1 MTELY
6 GIDISTAQGEIN
18 WDALAQNKD
27 LSFVII
33 RASQGLAQDSR
44 FARNIEECQRVGLP
58 FGLYFAASASTETG
72 VAAEADF
79 ASNYCKKYK
88 PQYGAWYDMELK
100 HQRELGK
107 DMITKL
113 LKRWLDT
120 VKETGVR
127 CGIYTN
133 KDWLDNRIDI
143 SKLDG
148 YDLWYAA
155 YPSITAKKITDGRK
169 DNRSKL
175 SYPQSVIWQWSS
187 KGSVEG
193 ISGNVD
199 LNICYEKFQ
208 KEQKPI
214 SLGYIALEEVKK
226 LVKEMG
232 YEGIVL

>member
-1 MTELY
+1 
-6 GIDISTAQGEIN
+6 
-18 WDALAQNKD
+18 
-27 LSFVII
+27 
-33 RASQGLAQDSR
+33 
-44 FARNIEECQRVGLP
+44 
-58 FGLYFAASASTETG
+58 
-72 VAAEADF
+72 
-79 ASNYCKKYK
+79 
-88 PQYGAWYDMELK
+88 MELK

-113 LKRWLDT
+113 LKLWLDT

-175 SYPQSVIWQWSS
+175 SYPQAVIWQWSS

-208 KEQKPI
+208 KEQKPV